1 MLLFANKNKT
11 AQMRFVQVLEIF
23 YLLFGGA
30 AGPALV
36 GVLAFSVLN
45 GLPLHVAVV
54 ICATSTEIRY

>member
-54 ICATSTEIRY
+54 ICATSAEIRY